1 MMSGFEQDQ
10 NNMDSG
16 KIWRWLP
23 VALWLALIFTMSS
36 IPLNGHVVR
45 LFRHQDK
52 LIHVIEYGI
61 LGCLLARAVFVPRA
75 LIYRYWG
82 CIGVAVLVGA
92 ADEIHQSFIP
102 GRMMDWKDLLADTTG
117 ALIFVWLWLA
127 FNGAGLF
134 KPARVRA
141 EDQR

>member
-1 MMSGFEQDQ
+1 MRGFERDDK
-10 NNMDSG
+10 NIV
-16 KIWRWLP
+16 KFWRWLP
-23 VALWLALIFTMSS
+23 VVLWLALIFTMSS

-52 LIHVIEYGI
+52 LIHIIEYGI
-61 LGCLLARAVFVPRA
+61 LGCLLARAVFFPGVSV
-75 LIYRYWG
+75 YRYWG

-92 ADEIHQSFIP
+92 ADEFHQSFIP

-134 KPARVRA
+134 KTIRVQA
-141 EDQR
+141 ENER